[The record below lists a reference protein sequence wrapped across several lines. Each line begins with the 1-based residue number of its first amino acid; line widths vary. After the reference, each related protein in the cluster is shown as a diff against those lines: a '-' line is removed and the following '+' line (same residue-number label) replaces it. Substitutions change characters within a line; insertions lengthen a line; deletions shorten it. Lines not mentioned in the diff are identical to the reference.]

1 MFDEN
6 QLVKVISGFV
16 DFTKIFNIIYVNKKE
31 SKKDIHKVYEEL
43 DNDVNN
49 LVTYLVKEFDLI
61 GEKSKNVD
69 KKIEALEE
77 IKKTIIKLE
86 GRLGDESIS
95 TDEFSN
101 IDEELVT
108 LKKKIKEND
117 GVYKDKE
124 EIESD
129 RFDCKEMNS
138 FFENLNFFLKLSYS
152 LVRIYEFEIN
162 EIEFNE
168 INKGLSESDNSALM
182 NMMYIIKYKH
192 YSGMGYNDEFIND
205 FFNIQQFY
213 TLLALSNN
221 SLKLKKYEF
230 DNSTNLDEEISEKD
244 HFNLLKIQN
253 FVLLILSKLSVKD
266 NKYER
271 KVAHYTNLNVAT
283 MLSINKSH
291 LRLNSVDFMND
302 PTEGKILKEF
312 LNLKEIYD
320 DNPHLNTFLTCFTFN
335 HNSLNQF
342 RLYGNTNDIECSGVS
357 LVFNKMF
364 FAQGFEK
371 ATTSRIYYKL
381 PIFRCI
387 YIDHFSGYFEIARR
401 NKFTFYQEYKDK
413 IVAEKNWKDY
423 YLSITLIEKKIRSY
437 INEIQPLVEDLYNK
451 NDLKIISL
459 INGMVNP
466 LRFLIKHFAFQEE
479 QECRMMRIE
488 NIENNEV
495 VFDFKNN
502 KSYIDYKL
510 NSNRYLVNIYMG
522 EKCKLN
528 YTYIIKEIKKSNLGL
543 PKIRISD
550 NPYRSEKKDFLYN
563 A

>member
-1 MFDEN
+1 MEGQLRDETN
-6 QLVKVISGFV
+6 SM
-16 DFTKIFNIIYVNKKE
+16 
-31 SKKDIHKVYEEL
+31 
-43 DNDVNN
+43 
-49 LVTYLVKEFDLI
+49 
-61 GEKSKNVD
+61 
-69 KKIEALEE
+69 
-77 IKKTIIKLE
+77 
-86 GRLGDESIS
+86 
-95 TDEFSN
+95 DEFSH
-101 IDEELVT
+101 IEEELVIFNNKIKNNDEIY
-108 LKKKIKEND
+108 KKKEKI
-117 GVYKDKE
+117 
-124 EIESD
+124 EID
-129 RFDCKEMNS
+129 RFNCQEIKS
-138 FFENLNFFLKLSYS
+138 FFENLNFFLKLLYS
-152 LVRIYEFEIN
+152 LVKIYEFKIN
-162 EIEFNE
+162 EIEFDE
-168 INKGLSESDNSALM
+168 INKDLSSSDNSALI

-192 YSGMGYNDEFIND
+192 YNGMDYANEFIND

-221 SLKLKKYEF
+221 SLKLNDYEF
-230 DNSTNLDEEISEKD
+230 NNSTNLDEEIIEKD
-244 HFNLLKIQN
+244 HFDLLKIQN

-312 LNLKEIYD
+312 LSLKEIYE

-371 ATTSRIYYKL
+371 ATTSRVYYKL

-387 YIDHFSGYFEIARR
+387 YIDYFSGYFEIARR

-413 IVAEKNWKDY
+413 TIAERNWKDY
-423 YLSITLIEKKIRSY
+423 YSKITLIEKKIRIY
-437 INEIQPLVEDLYNK
+437 IDEIQPLVEGLYNK

-459 INGMVNP
+459 INSLVNP

-495 VFDFKNN
+495 IFDFQNN
-502 KSYIDYKL
+502 KSYIEYKL
-510 NSNRYLVNIYMG
+510 NSNSYLTNIYMG

-528 YTYIIKEIKKSNLGL
+528 YTYIIKEIKKSNLKV